1 MKCHRKDREIPG
13 IWETV
18 DKCELLFC
26 FNTIKLQR
34 HGQCQNPEDSQTGMQ
49 CRSKYKGKDLGR
61 RGELKIYLIIIIKY
75 SFCVLPYDQ

>member
-1 MKCHRKDREIPG
+1 MKCHRKDREILG

-34 HGQCQNPEDSQTGMQ
+34 HGQCQNPEDSRRVCSTGVNM
-49 CRSKYKGKDLGR
+49 REKTS
-61 RGELKIYLIIIIKY
+61 GEEEG
-75 SFCVLPYDQ
+75 